1 MPDQGYLAATS
12 HNTPNSSTKSPS
24 LMCHEDI
31 RTPSLKKTR
40 LTSGS
45 TFGFDSNFRSY
56 AELSSCLSDNDE
68 AETSNDKFQSF

>member
-1 MPDQGYLAATS
+1 
-12 HNTPNSSTKSPS
+12 
-24 LMCHEDI
+24 MCHEDI

-45 TFGFDSNFRSY
+45 TFGFDSKFRSY
-56 AELSSCLSDNDE
+56 AELSSCLSDDDE